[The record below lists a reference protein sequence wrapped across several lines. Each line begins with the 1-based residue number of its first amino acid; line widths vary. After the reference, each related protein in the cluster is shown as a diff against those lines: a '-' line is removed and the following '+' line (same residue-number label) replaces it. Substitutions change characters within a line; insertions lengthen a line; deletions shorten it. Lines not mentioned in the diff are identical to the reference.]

1 MTTTHT
7 IAPLSRRHITAFHE
21 ALDAVAREERYL
33 AMPEA
38 PALTKVRRF
47 VLDSLRDGA
56 VHFVALQD
64 ERVLGWCD
72 VRPKSQATMR
82 HCGVLGMGVVAGHRG
97 QGLGGELL
105 GVTLDAALASGMRRV
120 ELTVRADN
128 APAIALYRKFGFAT
142 EGVCRRAM
150 RVGGNY
156 YDTVIMARLA

>member
-1 MTTTHT
+1 MTTTP

-38 PALTKVRRF
+38 PPTDEGTPLRPRQPSRRGGALRGAAGRARPRLVRRETE
-47 VLDSLRDGA
+47 VAGDDEALWGA
-56 VHFVALQD
+56 
-64 ERVLGWCD
+64 
-72 VRPKSQATMR
+72 R
-82 HCGVLGMGVVAGHRG
+82 HGRRRGHRG

-128 APAIALYRKFGFAT
+128 APAIALYRQFGFAT